1 MKKTWLFSFYF
12 LYFVGV
18 ASFRPYL
25 VLHYQALGF
34 TGTQIGL
41 IFGVT
46 PLVTIISLPLMT
58 GLADKSNRH
67 RLIMSLAL
75 LISVVILT
83 VIPYLELF
91 VVVFAVMLVYTVFRA
106 PVMPLAAS
114 ATMHMLGDQKEL
126 FSRMR
131 LGGTIGYSIAA
142 TGVGL
147 LVENHGLRIAFWTA
161 AVAFF
166 LAFVISQKMVH
177 SDDYEKS
184 KHRGRASELL
194 KNPRFLLF
202 LLLGF
207 SGGIAAA
214 TLNTYLFP
222 YMKELGA
229 GESTMGLALTIGTI
243 VEVPV
248 LFFVSSFI
256 KRFKAYTIVVFALGM
271 TGLRFILLAIAG
283 DPTFVLVIQLLN
295 GVNHPLLSVAGATYT
310 DEQAPPRFRATAQGL
325 FNVATAGIGSAV
337 GGFVGGLLFDYI
349 GAKGMYLTVGLS
361 IIVVIAFVTVARRFL
376 PVERN
381 LEVAG

>member
-194 KNPRFLLF
+194 KNPQFLLF